1 LLGLQRPM
9 TFLPSM
15 HELRSLLPYLRR
27 YRNSFLAGLALVVIS
42 NFFATLGP
50 KFLQHGIDA
59 LGTGRFGEVQTA
71 VALLLLVAAASGVA
85 RYGMRELL
93 NTGSRRVETD
103 LRDHL
108 FNHLQRMSAE
118 FYDRY
123 PTGDVMAR
131 TTNDLLAV
139 RMVAGPALM
148 YLVDTTVRAL
158 LVAPA
163 MLAISPRL
171 TLMALV
177 PMLGLPLAMVSLGRI
192 IHRRSQEIQEQFSQL
207 TSHAHENISG
217 VRVVRSYRQEHAE
230 TEHFRTLNDTY
241 LRRNLGLA
249 RVQGAFFPLLTL
261 LGGLSGVII
270 LYAGGQLVIRGSVSV
285 GEFVAFGVYLA
296 MLVWPMIALGWAF
309 NLVQRGAASMGRI
322 NQLFAEPPGITGAVS
337 PVALPPAARS
347 RSVEFRNVWFRY
359 PGALDRGWVLQ
370 EISFKVNA
378 GSSLAIVGPTGAGKS
393 ALVDLLVRTYDPD
406 RGAVLIDGVDLRQMS
421 LAELRR
427 AVGFVPQETFLFG
440 ETLRRNVLLG
450 APDDGRLERV
460 AEVAQLTEALPAL
473 PLGYDTMLGERG
485 INLSGGQKQ
494 RAAIARALA
503 QDPPIFVLDDALSAV
518 DAHTEARI
526 LSGLRDALV
535 GRTSIIVSHRLAA
548 VRDAAWILVL
558 DGGRIVEQGTHQDLL
573 AGAGRYWELL
583 RRQQMEEE
591 LEETSV
597 TAAPSETQASIPA
610 AIRQVE

>member
-1 LLGLQRPM
+1 
-9 TFLPSM
+9 M

-27 YRNSFLAGLALVVIS
+27 YRNAFLAGLALVVIS

-59 LGTGRFGEVQTA
+59 LETGRFDQVQTA
-71 VALLLLVAAASGVA
+71 VVFMLLVAVASGLA

-93 NTGSRRVETD
+93 NSGSRRVETD

-108 FNHLQRMSAE
+108 YNHLQSMSAE

-158 LVAPA
+158 LIAPA

-177 PMLGLPLAMVSLGRI
+177 PMLGLPVAMVSLGRI
-192 IHRRSQEIQEQFSQL
+192 IHRRSQEIQEQFSRL

-241 LRRNLGLA
+241 LTRNLGLA

-261 LGGLSGVII
+261 LGGLSGLVI

-322 NQLFAEPPGITGAVS
+322 NQLFAEQPAITGAAS
-337 PVALPPAARS
+337 PVPLPAAVSS

-359 PGALDRGWVLQ
+359 PGALNRGWVLQ
-370 EISFKVNA
+370 DISFRVEA

-393 ALVDLLVRTYDPD
+393 TLVDLIVRTYDPE
-406 RGAVLIDGVDLRQMS
+406 RGTVLIDGVDLRQIC
-421 LAELRR
+421 LADLRQS
-427 AVGFVPQETFLFG
+427 VGFVPQETFLFG

-460 AEVAQLTEALPAL
+460 AEIAQLTEALPVL
-473 PLGYDTMLGERG
+473 PDGYDTMLGERG

-526 LSGLRDALV
+526 LAGLRDALV

-548 VRDAAWILVL
+548 VRDADWILVIG
-558 DGGRIVEQGTHQDLL
+558 GGRIVEQGTHGDLL
-573 AGAGRYWELL
+573 AADGRYWELL
-583 RRQQMEEE
+583 RRQQLEEE

-597 TAAPSETQASIPA
+597 NSEQ
-610 AIRQVE
+610 

>member
-1 LLGLQRPM
+1 
-9 TFLPSM
+9 M
-15 HELRSLLPYLRR
+15 HELRSLFPYLRR

-59 LGTGRFGEVQTA
+59 LETARFGKVQTA
-71 VALLLLVAAASGVA
+71 VVLLLLVAVASGVA

-93 NTGSRRVETD
+93 NSGSRRVETD

-108 FNHLQRMSAE
+108 YQHLQRMSAE

-148 YLVDTTVRAL
+148 YLVDTSIRAL
-158 LVAPA
+158 LIAPA
-163 MLAISPRL
+163 MLTISPRL
-171 TLMALV
+171 TLLAFL
-177 PMLGLPLAMVSLGRI
+177 PLLGLPVIMITLGGVV
-192 IHRRSQEIQEQFSQL
+192 HRRSQAIQAHFSEL
-207 TSHAHENISG
+207 TSHAHENLSG
-217 VRVVRSYRQEHAE
+217 VRVVRAYRQEAAE
-230 TEHFRTLNDTY
+230 TAHFRELSEEY
-241 LRRNLGLA
+241 LRRNLSLA
-249 RVQGAFFPLLTL
+249 RVQGLFFPLLTTMS
-261 LGGLSGVII
+261 GLSAVVV
-270 LYAGGQLVIRGSVSV
+270 LYVGGKQVMAGQVTV
-285 GEFVAFGVYLA
+285 GEFVAFGVYLG
-296 MLVWPMIALGWAF
+296 MLVWPMIALGWAV

-322 NQLFAEPPGITGAVS
+322 NQLFHERPTIASAAS
-337 PVALPPAARS
+337 PVPLPPAAGARA
-347 RSVEFRNVWFRY
+347 VEFSEVWFSY
-359 PGALDRGWVLQ
+359 PGARDRGWVLQ
-370 EISFKVNA
+370 DISFKVA
-378 GSSLAIVGPTGAGKS
+378 PGSSLAIVGPTGAGKS
-393 ALVDLLVRTYDPD
+393 TLVDLIVRTYDPD
-406 RGAVLIDGVDLRQMS
+406 RGAVLIDGVDVRQLS
-421 LAELRR
+421 LDDLRR

-473 PLGYDTMLGERG
+473 PDGYDTMLGERG

-518 DAHTEARI
+518 DAQTEARI
-526 LSGLRDALV
+526 LAGLRNALV

-548 VRDAAWILVL
+548 VRDADWILVL
-558 DGGRIVEQGTHQDLL
+558 DGGRIVEQGTHGDLL
-573 AGAGRYWELL
+573 AAAGRYWELL
-583 RRQQMEEE
+583 RRQQIEEE
-591 LEETSV
+591 LEESSV
-597 TAAPSETQASIPA
+597 NSEETA
-610 AIRQVE
+610 